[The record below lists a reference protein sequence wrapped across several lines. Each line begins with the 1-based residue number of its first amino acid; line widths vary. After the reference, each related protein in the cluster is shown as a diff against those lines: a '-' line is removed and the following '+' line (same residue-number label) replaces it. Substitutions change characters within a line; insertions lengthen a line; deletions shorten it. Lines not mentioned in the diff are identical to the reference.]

1 MADIQTIQSKQV
13 SIPRAGGRPMAAF
26 QALPEGEGSFPGVIV
41 IHEIFGLNDNIR
53 DIVERFAR
61 QEYAA
66 LAVDLFSTGN
76 RAVCLLR
83 IFHGMILRPL
93 RNGML
98 AELQTAVDYFRQQS
112 HTDTNRVGVVG
123 YCMGGTYALQLACTD
138 EDLRVASVYY
148 GMNPRPLEAVAR
160 ACPIVGSYPE
170 KDFTAKA
177 ARQLEEAL
185 KTNNVPHDIK
195 IYDGAKHSFFN
206 DQGAAYD
213 EKAANNS
220 WARTLSFFHVHLKHD
235 RPQSV

>member
-1 MADIQTIQSKQV
+1 MVIQV
-13 SIPRAGGRPMAAF
+13 AIPRAGGRQMAAY
-26 QALPEGEGSFPGVIV
+26 QALPEGEGPFPGVIV

-53 DIVERFAR
+53 GIAERFAR
-61 QEYAA
+61 QGYAA
-66 LAVDLFSTGN
+66 LAVALFSTGN

-83 IFHGMILRPL
+83 IIHGMILRPL
-93 RNGML
+93 RNGTL
-98 AELQTAVDYFRQQS
+98 AELQTAVDFFRRQP

-138 EDLRVASVYY
+138 ADLRVASVYY

-160 ACPIVGSYPE
+160 TCPIVGSYPE
-170 KDFTAKA
+170 KDFTANA

-185 KTNNVPHDIK
+185 KTHNVPHDIK

-213 EKAANNS
+213 EKAADDS
-220 WARTLSFFHVHLKHD
+220 WARTLSFFHIHLKHG
-235 RPQSV
+235 RSQSA